1 MHRIIFE
8 NIENIAIW
16 PIISL
21 SIFFI
26 FFLLLLWWVFTVD
39 KKFIREMEQLPLNS
53 SSIAEPT
60 LLTEEKAST
69 SNQNL

>member
-39 KKFIREMEQLPLNS
+39 KKFIQEMEQLPFNS

-60 LLTEEKAST
+60 LPAEEAAPT
-69 SNQNL
+69 SNQTL